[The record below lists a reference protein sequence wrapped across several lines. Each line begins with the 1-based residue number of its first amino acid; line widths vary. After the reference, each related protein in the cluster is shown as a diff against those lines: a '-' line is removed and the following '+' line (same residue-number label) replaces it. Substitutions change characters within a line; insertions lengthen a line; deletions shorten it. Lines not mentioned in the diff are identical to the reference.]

1 MTMTTA
7 FTRGLWIAL
16 LTLAAST
23 PAAAAPCTAAAAE
36 CISWVSPGE
45 TTARLLTYTSY
56 PLDKRNENV
65 TRALV
70 AVHGAARN
78 GDNYFR
84 TGVAAAFLANALD
97 DTIVIAPRFAANG
110 GECKDRLAEN
120 ELNWPCTG
128 LNWRIGG
135 AAVNNAALTSYDLAD
150 EILRKLARK
159 ENFPNLKTIV
169 FAGHSAGGQF
179 VSRYQM
185 SNQVYDTLGVPVT
198 YVIANPSSYAY

>member
-1 MTMTTA
+1 MSMRIFQSRACSGPHNQRVAPRSPQRRMTMARA
-7 FTRGLWIAL
+7 FIHGLGLGLGLAL
-16 LTLAAST
+16 LTLTASI
-23 PAAAAPCTAAAAE
+23 PAVAAPCTAATTE
-36 CISWVSPGE
+36 CISWASAGE

-70 AVHGAARN
+70 VVHGGGRN

-110 GECKDRLAEN
+110 GDCKDRLADN

-135 AAVNNAALTSYDLAD
+135 AAVNNAAL
-150 EILRKLARK
+150 
-159 ENFPNLKTIV
+159 
-169 FAGHSAGGQF
+169 
-179 VSRYQM
+179 
-185 SNQVYDTLGVPVT
+185 
-198 YVIANPSSYAY
+198 